1 MTLEMQ
7 SCNARN
13 SDAVLMGIASQD
25 ASIKARD
32 QLLNSE
38 GSLTKH
44 VMVSCHQSMSWKYDP
59 A

>member
-38 GSLTKH
+38 
-44 VMVSCHQSMSWKYDP
+44 